1 MQPHEV
7 FTRDGDN
14 LEMVLRIPMTA
25 AALGTSFQVATLE
38 ADREDSEPQDRSITV
53 EVPAGTQSGTRIAV
67 DGRGVPRLRG
77 SGRGDLGITLVVQT
91 PTKLDAH
98 QKDLLRQL
106 AESRGEI
113 QVTAQVHKGKQ
124 GMFDRLKEAFG
135 A

>member
-1 MQPHEV
+1 M
-7 FTRDGDN
+7 
-14 LEMVLRIPMTA
+14 
-25 AALGTSFQVATLE
+25 
-38 ADREDSEPQDRSITV
+38 
-53 EVPAGTQSGTRIAV
+53 
-67 DGRGVPRLRG
+67 PRLRG